1 MRVWEM
7 RSRKATGSLDWQ
19 RGLQKKMR
27 VGKTAANDA
36 FNEVGEEW
44 GVMGGLQE
52 AERDRPCWLGSVWS

>member
-1 MRVWEM
+1 
-7 RSRKATGSLDWQ
+7 
-19 RGLQKKMR
+19 MR